1 MKLTLRPEKA
11 PPAVVEWRLLVLP
24 FSVTRPANKHWGTW
38 LESMDIHT
46 WIAVPEAELARTA
59 FFFIDDISLQAIDEP
74 PLSITTPLD
83 EYYVGES
90 IPWSIQAGTT
100 GGQVQVELQRDGLS
114 IKQHSCAIQAGRG
127 SGVFDS
133 AALQPAI

>member
-1 MKLTLRPEKA
+1 M
-11 PPAVVEWRLLVLP
+11 
-24 FSVTRPANKHWGTW
+24 
-38 LESMDIHT
+38 
-46 WIAVPEAELARTA
+46 
-59 FFFIDDISLQAIDEP
+59 DDISLQAIEEP
-74 PLSITTPLD
+74 PLWLNIPLD

-90 IPWSIQAGTT
+90 IPWSIQAGTA

-133 AALQPAI
+133 AALQPAIYRLTASFVGASLSSATAERQVVLVPDPFDWPLVQERAAK

>member
-1 MKLTLRPEKA
+1 
-11 PPAVVEWRLLVLP
+11 
-24 FSVTRPANKHWGTW
+24 
-38 LESMDIHT
+38 MDIHT

-59 FFFIDDISLQAIDEP
+59 FFFIDDISLQAIEEP
-74 PLSITTPLD
+74 PLSLNTPLD

-90 IPWSIQAGTT
+90 IAWSIQAGNA
-100 GGQVQVELQRDGLS
+100 GGQVQVELQRDGLG

-133 AALQPAI
+133 AALQPAIYRLTASFVGASLPSASAERQIILAPDPFDWPGHRP